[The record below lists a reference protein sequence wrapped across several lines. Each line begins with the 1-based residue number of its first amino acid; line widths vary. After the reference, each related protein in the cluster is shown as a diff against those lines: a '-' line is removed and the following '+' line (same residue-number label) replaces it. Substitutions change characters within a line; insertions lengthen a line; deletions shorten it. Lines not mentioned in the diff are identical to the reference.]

1 MTAPSQVLK
10 IRRPDDWHLHFR
22 DGDMLKTVVPYTSE
36 IYGRAIVMPNLAP
49 PVTTVD
55 AAIAYRQRILDAV
68 PAGHD
73 FTPLMTCYLTDTLDP
88 NELERGFNEG
98 VFTAAKLYPAN
109 ATTNSTHGVTSIDA
123 IMPVLERMEKLG
135 MPLLVHGEVTHADID
150 IFDRE
155 ARFIETVME
164 PLRQRLTSLKV
175 VFEHI
180 TTKDAAEYVRD
191 GNELLAATITPQH
204 LMFNRNHM
212 LVGGIR
218 PHLYCLPILKR
229 NVHQQALRELVASGF
244 TRAFL
249 GTDSAPHARHR
260 KESSCGCAGCFNAP
274 TALGSYATVFEE
286 MNALDHFEAFCSL
299 NGPQFYG
306 LPVNET
312 FIELE
317 RMEHLVPE
325 SIALEDDTLV
335 PFLGGETVRWSVNC
349 INKQYIPQGATMRI
363 EVTIAKTSPL
373 PAGAIDALAGELSRR
388 IQHHFPDNEGNVT
401 VRYAGA
407 NNLSVIGAT
416 KEDKERIS
424 EILQETWE
432 SADDWFINE

>member
-1 MTAPSQVLK
+1 MTVPSQVLK
-10 IRRPDDWHLHFR
+10 IRRPDDWHIHLR
-22 DGDMLKTVVPYTSE
+22 DGDMLNTVVPYTSE
-36 IYGRAIVMPNLAP
+36 IYGRAIVMPNLVP

-88 NELERGFNEG
+88 KEIERGFNEG

-109 ATTNSTHGVTSIDA
+109 ATTNSSHGVTSIDA

-135 MPLLVHGEVTHADID
+135 MPLLVHGEVTHAEID

-155 ARFIETVME
+155 ARFIDTVME
-164 PLRQRLTSLKV
+164 PLRQRLPGLKV

-180 TTKDAAEYVRD
+180 TTIDAAEYVRD

-212 LVGGIR
+212 LVGGVR

-229 NVHQQALRELVASGF
+229 NIHQQALRELVASGF
-244 TRAFL
+244 ERAFL

-260 KESSCGCAGCFNAP
+260 KEASCGCAGCFNAP
-274 TALGSYATVFEE
+274 TALASYAQVFDE
-286 MNALDHFEAFCSL
+286 MNALQHFEAFCSL
-299 NGPQFYG
+299 NGPRFYG

-312 FIELE
+312 FVELVRE
-317 RMEHLVPE
+317 ESSVVG
-325 SIALEDDTLV
+325 SIALTDDTLI
-335 PFLGGETVRWSVNC
+335 PFLAGETVHW
-349 INKQYIPQGATMRI
+349 
-363 EVTIAKTSPL
+363 
-373 PAGAIDALAGELSRR
+373 
-388 IQHHFPDNEGNVT
+388 T
-401 VRYAGA
+401 VKR
-407 NNLSVIGAT
+407 
-416 KEDKERIS
+416 
-424 EILQETWE
+424 
-432 SADDWFINE
+432 